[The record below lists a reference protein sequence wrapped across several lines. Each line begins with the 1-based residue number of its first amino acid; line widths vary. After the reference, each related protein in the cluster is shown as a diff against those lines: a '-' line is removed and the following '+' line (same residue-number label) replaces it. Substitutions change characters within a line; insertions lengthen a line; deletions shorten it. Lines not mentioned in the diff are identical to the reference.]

1 MANRTRFQ
9 GVIMIDDFVEFVGSH
24 VEQTGEVQE
33 YGIYRL
39 VREFLDEYDYDKA
52 EVLEYVNNVII
63 PRMKANIM
71 EDRLTNINS
80 DFKV

>member
-1 MANRTRFQ
+1 L
-9 GVIMIDDFVEFVGSH
+9 GGH
-24 VEQTGEVQE
+24 VVQTGEVQE

-52 EVLEYVNNVII
+52 EVLEYVNNTFI

>member
-1 MANRTRFQ
+1 LE
-9 GVIMIDDFVEFVGSH
+9 GH
-24 VEQTGEVQE
+24 VVQTGEVQE

-52 EVLEYVNNVII
+52 EVLEYVNNVFI

>member
-1 MANRTRFQ
+1 
-9 GVIMIDDFVEFVGSH
+9 MIDEFTDYIGEYCSTD
-24 VEQTGEVQE
+24 EEVQE

-52 EVLEYVNNVII
+52 EVLEYVNNTFI